1 MTTRLAR
8 IRRLPTRLS
17 SAASAASSTWA
28 AAPRSSRPTPAH
40 NIRPRIQSTF
50 TSSALSTCPAGGI
63 LGAAGGAV
71 LVLTPCD
78 LVSESFQDGKCRL
91 VLVAAGGFLGFDDVG
106 KRRDLDDEPAD
117 VERDGVFGERFVA
130 TLERRWPERHIEV

>member
-8 IRRLPTRLS
+8 IRMLPTRLS

-28 AAPRSSRPTPAH
+28 AAPRSSNPTPAH

-50 TSSALSTCPAGGI
+50 ISSALSACPAGGI
-63 LGAAGGAV
+63 LGAAGGAF

-78 LVSESFQDGKCRL
+78 LVLQALQDGQRGA
-91 VLVAAGGFLGFDDVG
+91 VLRTVGGGLGTDHVG
-106 KRRDLDDEPAD
+106 KRCDHDRDT
-117 VERDGVFGERFVA
+117 G
-130 TLERRWPERHIEV
+130 